1 SRIVKLFARLVNQF
15 FTQLGSGNCK
25 YFARQRLEAE
35 NWFQIVISYDNGN
48 GNVNG
53 NDNFNVNVNDNI
65 RPLAPSNLEG
75 ELKIENDNGNGNV
88 KKSETSV
95 ASV

>member
-1 SRIVKLFARLVNQF
+1 M
-15 FTQLGSGNCK
+15 
-25 YFARQRLEAE
+25 
-35 NWFQIVISYDNGN
+35 SYENGN
-48 GNVNG
+48 FNLNG
-53 NDNFNVNVNDNI
+53 NENVNI

-75 ELKIENDNGNGNV
+75 DLKIENETGNFNLNLNGNENGNVNFNV

>member
-1 SRIVKLFARLVNQF
+1 MSYEN
-15 FTQLGSGNCK
+15 GN
-25 YFARQRLEAE
+25 F
-35 NWFQIVISYDNGN
+35 NFDVN
-48 GNVNG
+48 GNV
-53 NDNFNVNVNDNI
+53 NI

-75 ELKIENDNGNGNV
+75 ELKIENENGKFNV

>member
-1 SRIVKLFARLVNQF
+1 MSYENGNVNVN
-15 FTQLGSGNCK
+15 L
-25 YFARQRLEAE
+25 
-35 NWFQIVISYDNGN
+35 NGN
-48 GNVNG
+48 GNG
-53 NDNFNVNVNDNI
+53 NI

-75 ELKIENDNGNGNV
+75 ELKIENENGNFNV

>member
-1 SRIVKLFARLVNQF
+1 M
-15 FTQLGSGNCK
+15 
-25 YFARQRLEAE
+25 
-35 NWFQIVISYDNGN
+35 SYENGN
-48 GNVNG
+48 FNLNG
-53 NDNFNVNVNDNI
+53 NENVNDNI

-75 ELKIENDNGNGNV
+75 ELKIENDNVNV

>member
-1 SRIVKLFARLVNQF
+1 M
-15 FTQLGSGNCK
+15 
-25 YFARQRLEAE
+25 
-35 NWFQIVISYDNGN
+35 SYENGN
-48 GNVNG
+48 FNLNG
-53 NDNFNVNVNDNI
+53 NENVNDNI

-75 ELKIENDNGNGNV
+75 ELKIENENGKFNV

>member
-1 SRIVKLFARLVNQF
+1 MSYEN
-15 FTQLGSGNCK
+15 GN
-25 YFARQRLEAE
+25 FNLNE
-35 NWFQIVISYDNGN
+35 NGN
-48 GNVNG
+48 G
-53 NDNFNVNVNDNI
+53 NDNI

-75 ELKIENDNGNGNV
+75 ELKIENDNVNELKIENENFNV

>member
-1 SRIVKLFARLVNQF
+1 MQVFRLAKGGFLKQVSDWKN
-15 FTQLGSGNCK
+15 
-25 YFARQRLEAE
+25 E
-35 NWFQIVISYDNGN
+35 NGN
-48 GNVNG
+48 GNVNF
-53 NDNFNVNVNDNI
+53 NFNLNGNGNVNDNI

-75 ELKIENDNGNGNV
+75 ELKIENENGNFNV

>member
-1 SRIVKLFARLVNQF
+1 MSKINF
-15 FTQLGSGNCK
+15 
-25 YFARQRLEAE
+25 
-35 NWFQIVISYDNGN
+35 
-48 GNVNG
+48 NG
-53 NDNFNVNVNDNI
+53 NDNLNDNI

-75 ELKIENDNGNGNV
+75 ELKIENDNVNV